1 MTTNQPEAAAHAA
14 AAKPRKPVY
23 KKKRFVI
30 PAAVLVLGIALG
42 SCGGETT
49 NDGAAPEGAATAAS
63 SSSESDGG
71 AAPAAEEPA
80 AEEASAEP
88 AGPTVGVPF
97 TADMGGGNT
106 ARITIVS
113 AEYTDSVSVEA
124 FAPAA
129 QNGGFLLLD
138 VLWETEKGVTS
149 ANPLY
154 FGAKDA
160 DGRKGDMYLFA
171 DGQLGSGEVLPGD
184 KSRGFVA
191 FDMAPG
197 EATVVVTNPILQ
209 EAARIQIAG

>member
-1 MTTNQPEAAAHAA
+1 MTTNQPEAAENTA
-14 AAKPRKPVY
+14 AAKPKKPVY

-30 PAAVLVLGIALG
+30 PAAVLVLGVALG
-42 SCGGETT
+42 SCGAETG
-49 NDGAAPEGAATAAS
+49 DDA
-63 SSSESDGG
+63 
-71 AAPAAEEPA
+71 AAPAASSASGEAAPAVETPA
-80 AEEASAEP
+80 AEAPAPTAEP
-88 AGPTVGVPF
+88 AGPAVGVPF

-113 AEYTDSVSVEA
+113 AEYTDSVSAES

-138 VLWETEKGVTS
+138 VLWETEEGVTS

-160 DGRKGDMYLFA
+160 DGRKGEMYLFA

-197 EATVVVTNPILQ
+197 AATVVVTDPILQ

>member
-71 AAPAAEEPA
+71 AAPAAQTPA
-80 AEEASAEP
+80 PEVET

-97 TADMGGGNT
+97 TADMGNGNK
-106 ARITIVS
+106 ARITIMS
-113 AEYTDSVSVEA
+113 AEYTDSVSVES

-138 VLWETEKGVTS
+138 VLWETEEGVTT

-154 FGAKDA
+154 FDAKDA
-160 DGRKGDMYLFA
+160 DGRKGEMYMFA
-171 DGQLGSGEVLPGD
+171 DGQLGSGDVLPGD

-197 EATVVVTNPILQ
+197 EATVTVTDPMLQ
-209 EAARIQIAG
+209 EAARIQIPG